1 MDKIQKILENLGQKV
16 YLDKTLVDLKSNKWE
31 LFFKAPH
38 YVSLKEFDGL
48 KASILEEMPDLTV
61 EINLTVENK
70 DEINSELLLEDIR
83 YLMVQKLPRLR
94 GELMQSGLLLEGF
107 NIIFETTNEILLNT
121 LKQKRIGEV
130 ITTFLAQTA
139 PRYKFVFKLKEEP
152 QNELAW
158 QLELEEDLVQKLFEQ
173 KPELSSTVNEKEPEK
188 PLVPVKLTLGRE
200 IKENPRP
207 ISSLT
212 EEEKNVVVHGTIFDL
227 EVKKLKS
234 ERTLITFNLA
244 DATDAISVKLFL
256 KKGDEDKT
264 SFLKEG
270 MFVKIKGE
278 VQFDRFVGELV
289 LFINDLEEL
298 EKPQGRL
305 DTATEKRVELHL
317 HSKMSAMDSVV
328 DLGQLFKTLK
338 RWGHNA
344 VAITDHGVVQA
355 FPEAA
360 ELSAKHGIK
369 VIYGLEGYLVD
380 DGLPVVFNPEDL
392 PLDTTPMV
400 AFDFETSGLSSQ
412 KDEIIEIGAVKIYQ
426 GEIKETFS
434 VLIRPQKP
442 ISAKITE
449 LTGIS
454 NDLLEK
460 EGEEFKKALESFLNF
475 CEGCILLAHNAAF
488 DYGFLKEALKKLGI
502 NKKFPVVDNLAL
514 VRILFPDLKNHK
526 LKTITE
532 YLQVSLNNHHRAL
545 ADSYALAEVFL
556 KILPK
561 LTDRGVLNVNDLA
574 KLNYNYVND
583 RAKTYHVSILVKNQ
597 EGLYNLYRLI
607 TLSHLKYYHR
617 HPRIPKSELMRHR
630 EGLLIGSACEA
641 GELFTAL
648 LENQPENR
656 ILEIARFYDYFEI
669 MPKANNAFLLRNQRL
684 KSEQELEELNKKIIA
699 LGERLK
705 KPVVATGDVH
715 FLEPEDEVYRRILQ
729 KGQGY
734 DDAELQ
740 PPIYLKTTEEMLT
753 EFSYLGSELA
763 YKVVVENP
771 RKIAEQI
778 EEIKPI
784 PDEFYPPIIEGAD
797 QQIYDMAYAKAYEM
811 YGNPLPEIVEKRLK
825 RELDAIINNGFAVLY
840 LIAHKLVKKSLDDGY
855 LVGSRGSVG
864 SSLVATMTMIT
875 EVNPLPPHY
884 LCPNCRYSE
893 FITDGS
899 YGCGADLP
907 DKNCPQCGT
916 LLKKEGHDI
925 PFETFMGFEGDK
937 VPDIDLNFSGEYQPR
952 AHKYTEELFGKDYV
966 FRAGTIAT
974 VADKTA
980 FGFVKKYFDES
991 GRPARQAWVKWLT
1004 GGIVGVKRTTGQ
1016 HPGGLMVVPKNNDV
1030 HRFTPLQHPADDK
1043 NSGVVTTHF
1052 DYHSISSRL
1061 VKLDILGH
1069 DDPTVLKMLEDLTG
1083 IDPRTI
1089 RLDDQNT
1096 MGIFSGTEPL
1106 GVTPEQIRTTVGT
1119 YGIPEFGTRFVR
1131 QMLEDTRPKSFTE
1144 LVRISGFSHGTD
1156 VWLNNAQDLIRDGI
1170 CKLSDAI
1177 STRDDIMIY
1186 LLQKGVPPKKAFK
1199 IMENVRKGKGISAE
1213 EIAVMKEH
1221 GVPDWFIG
1229 SCQKIKYLF
1238 PKAHAVAYVMMAFR
1252 IAYFKVYYP
1261 EAFYATYFTVRADDF
1276 DLPVILA
1283 GPEKINRTLEELEMR
1298 GGGLS
1303 AKEKGLVTVLEVA
1316 LEMLARG
1323 IKMLPVDLEK
1333 SDATRFLITPEGI
1346 LPPFVALPGI
1356 GAAAAVNIVK
1366 AREEGMFVS
1375 IEDLKNRGK
1384 ATKAVIEVLDA
1395 HGCLKGLSP
1404 TSQLILFA

>member
-1 MDKIQKILENLGQKV
+1 MDKIKSILESLEQKAF
-16 YLDKTLVDLKSNKWE
+16 LDKVQVDPRNQKWE
-31 LFFKAPH
+31 LYFKAPH
-38 YVSLKEFDGL
+38 YISLKEFDGL
-48 KASILEEMPDLTV
+48 KAAILEELPDLNVSVDLAV
-61 EINLTVENK
+61 ESFRDTDI
-70 DEINSELLLEDIR
+70 ELLLEDIN
-83 YLMVQKLPRLR
+83 YLLVQKLPRLR
-94 GELMQSGLLLEGF
+94 GELREAGLTFDGE
-107 NIIFETTNEILLNT
+107 NIIFETANEIVFDT
-121 LKQKRIGEV
+121 IKRKKVVET
-130 ITTFLAQTA
+130 ITKFLAKVA
-139 PRYKFVFKLKEEP
+139 PDYKFIAKFKEEAK
-152 QNELAW
+152 EVLDW
-158 QLELEEDLVQKLFEQ
+158 QLEMEEELVQKLWE
-173 KPELSSTVNEKEPEK
+173 EKVAERDGQENK
-188 PLVPVKLTLGRE
+188 EEVPVKLSIGKE
-200 IKENPRP
+200 IKETPCKIAN
-207 ISSLT
+207 LT
-212 EEEKNVVVHGTIFDL
+212 EEEKNVVVSGVIFDL
-227 EVKKLKS
+227 EVKKLKT
-234 ERTLITFNLA
+234 ERILITFNLT
-244 DATDAISVKLFL
+244 DQTDAISAKLFL
-256 KKGDEDKT
+256 KKGEEEKA
-264 SFLKEG
+264 SLIKEG
-270 MFVKIKGE
+270 MYVKVRGE
-278 VQFDRFVGELV
+278 VQFDRFADELV
-289 LFINDLEEL
+289 LFINDLEEI
-298 EKPQGRL
+298 EKPAGRM
-305 DTATEKRVELHL
+305 DMAETKRIELHL

-328 DLGQLFKTLK
+328 DLEKLFQTLK
-338 RWGHNA
+338 SWGHEA

-360 ELSAKHGIK
+360 ELSAKYGIK

-380 DGLPVVFNPEDL
+380 DGLPVVFNPE
-392 PLDTTPMV
+392 PLSLKETPIV

-412 KDEIIEIGAVKIYQ
+412 RDEIIEIGAVKIFD

-434 VLIRPQKP
+434 VLVRPQKP
-442 ISAKITE
+442 ISAKISE
-449 LTGIS
+449 LTGIT

-460 EGEEFKKALESFLNF
+460 EGLDFGEAIEKFLRF
-475 CEGCILLAHNAAF
+475 CDGSILLAHNAAF
-488 DYGFLKEALKKLGI
+488 DYGFLRQALKRLGHDR
-502 NKKFPVVDNLAL
+502 KFSVVDNLAL
-514 VRILFPDLKNHK
+514 VRILFPELKNHK

-532 YLQVSLNNHHRAL
+532 HLDVSLNNHHRAL

-556 KILPK
+556 KLLPR
-561 LTDRGVLNVNDLA
+561 LFERGLYSLEDLA
-574 KLNYNYVND
+574 KINYNYIND
-583 RAKTYHVSILVKNQ
+583 RSKTYHVSILVKNQ

-607 TLSHLKYYHR
+607 TLSHLKYFHR
-617 HPRIPKSELMRHR
+617 HPRIPKSELMRYR
-630 EGLLIGSACEA
+630 EGLLIGTACEA

-648 LENQPENR
+648 LENQPESR

-669 MPKANNAFLLRNQRL
+669 MPKGNNAFLLRNQRL
-684 KSEQELEELNKKIIA
+684 KSEQELEELNRKIIA
-699 LGERLK
+699 LGEKLN

-715 FLEPEDEVYRRILQ
+715 FLEPEDEIYRRILQ

-740 PPIYLKTTEEMLT
+740 PPIYLKTTEEMLK
-753 EFSYLGSELA
+753 EFAYLGQEKA
-763 YKVVVENP
+763 YEVVVDNP

-797 QQIYDMAYAKAYEM
+797 RQIYEM
-811 YGNPLPEIVEKRLK
+811 TYQRAHELYGDPLPEIVEKRLK

-899 YGCGADLP
+899 YGCGADMP
-907 DKNCPQCGT
+907 DKNCPRCGT

-980 FGFVKKYFDES
+980 FGFVKKYFEET
-991 GRPARQAWVKWLT
+991 GRPARQAWINWLT
-1004 GGIVGVKRTTGQ
+1004 NGIVGVKRTTGQ

-1030 HRFTPLQHPADDK
+1030 HRFTPLQYPADDK
-1043 NSGVVTTHF
+1043 SAGVVTTHF

-1089 RLDDQNT
+1089 RLDDRKT
-1096 MGIFSGTEPL
+1096 LGIFSSTEPL

-1156 VWLNNAQDLIRDGI
+1156 VWLNNAQDLIRAGI

-1199 IMENVRKGKGISAE
+1199 IMENVRKGKGISEE

-1283 GPEKINRTLEELEMR
+1283 GPEKIWKTLDELEQR
-1298 GGGLS
+1298 GGSLT

-1356 GAAAAVNIVK
+1356 GEAAAINIVK

-1375 IEDLKNRGK
+1375 IEDLKTRGK

-1395 HGCLKGLSP
+1395 HGCLKGLAP
-1404 TSQLILFA
+1404 TSQLVLFA